1 MSKASRFHRSLT
13 RRKSE
18 TLRQYIIRAR
28 DEGLWRD
35 DVTKEGLLV
44 WLDKYEAVRFE
55 GKELT
60 ESEFLNTMK
69 LVYFLLMEMKPP
81 EKQNEYAESVQSS
94 EDSVYSSEESSVYSG
109 IEGGSLSRYQSSVNQ
124 TKMDADVLKQMESLL
139 ASPRKSGDSRS
150 IHSMIDHGSILEE
163 VLDEENERRMR
174 GGRLGERE
182 GSVIYYDLD

>member
-13 RRKSE
+13 HRKSE
-18 TLRQYIIRAR
+18 TLRQYIIRVR

-94 EDSVYSSEESSVYSG
+94 EDSVYSCEESSVYSG

-139 ASPRKSGDSRS
+139 ASPRKSGDNGS
-150 IHSMIDHGSILEE
+150 IRSMIDHGSILEE
-163 VLDEENERRMR
+163 VQDEENERRMR